1 MNIGEGNLLDKR
13 ITSSWL
19 IVNHKYHFV
28 KEVTCMGIALDII
41 QIIVNLVLIV
51 LLVSNMRKKDEG

>member
-1 MNIGEGNLLDKR
+1 
-13 ITSSWL
+13 
-19 IVNHKYHFV
+19 
-28 KEVTCMGIALDII
+28 MGIALDII